1 MQLIHHE
8 KCSYKYINSLLS
20 TYANVHKN
28 TTQKKKKKLS
38 TNFIKYV
45 PTLGTYTKIVPLHLT
60 HIVIRVGVCIS
71 ATWK

>member
-1 MQLIHHE
+1 MQLIHQE
-8 KCSYKYINSLLS
+8 KCSYKYINSLLR
-20 TYANVHKN
+20 TYGNVHKN
-28 TTQKKKKKLS
+28 TTKKKLS

-45 PTLGTYTKIVPLHLT
+45 PTLGTYTKIVPPHLT